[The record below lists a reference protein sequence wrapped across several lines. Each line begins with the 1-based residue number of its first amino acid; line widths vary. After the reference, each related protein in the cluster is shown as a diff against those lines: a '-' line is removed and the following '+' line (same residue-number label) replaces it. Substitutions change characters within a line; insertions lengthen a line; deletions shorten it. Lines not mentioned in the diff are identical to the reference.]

1 MQSGASYCSKLVSHR
16 WHPVAHVHR
25 DSPSRPVPA
34 REARP
39 SASGVHGAVLTRCCV
54 LAGWQGDRK
63 GAAGSGDGAF
73 PSRSPAHLTVPTVF
87 PRKGL
92 VPQLPEAGT
101 ASPAPG
107 IAGSLPLQGAR
118 PGEVRREGT
127 CMSPAQELA
136 RGRRKGTKVCGALP
150 VASAEHKA

>member
-107 IAGSLPLQGAR
+107 IVGSLPLQGAR
-118 PGEVRREGT
+118 PGGGEK
-127 CMSPAQELA
+127 
-136 RGRRKGTKVCGALP
+136 GRHLYEPSAGAGKG
-150 VASAEHKA
+150 AEKGHQSLWCPPSGLG